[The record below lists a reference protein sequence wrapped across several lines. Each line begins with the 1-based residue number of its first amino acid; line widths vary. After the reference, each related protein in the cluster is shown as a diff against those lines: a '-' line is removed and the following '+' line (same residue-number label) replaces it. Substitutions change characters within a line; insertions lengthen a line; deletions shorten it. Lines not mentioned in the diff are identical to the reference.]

1 MYTVGAMK
9 RRPSDDPDAW
19 ILGSGTAVLASA
31 VYLVQTTK
39 IPPQNIHI
47 LNPHRSLDAAL
58 HDRGDHY
65 RGYDQFARCLPVPVG
80 SPLKELLDSIPS
92 GGRQG
97 SSVLH
102 EIEAREGLRDSGKTG
117 GGTCF
122 IIKRDG
128 VTEPASTQTWDL
140 NFRSRVSL
148 LRLMLIN
155 ERRVGRAQIRDFLP
169 ESFFQ
174 SAFWAMWSAQ
184 FGVQPWHSAVEFRR
198 ALRQYLSES
207 RTLNILSCLDIS
219 GYYQYEM
226 IFLPLYFYLQ
236 SLGVDFQFDTKTE
249 DIVLSGESR
258 RQVSQL
264 HLLRNGVRE
273 NQFLGPADIVL
284 VNLGST
290 VSGSTSG
297 NSNYPPP
304 RSSMEADEE
313 LDENWSIWLNLRSK
327 SDHFGEPYSFCTRQ
341 FESIM
346 ESFTVTVKDPL
357 VFQQLASLA
366 KNSAEAGTFIVIL
379 SSQWKL
385 HICVPHQPVFPDQP
399 RDVCVLWGFS
409 NSPLCKGDFIK
420 KPMVQCSGN
429 EILTE
434 ALRHLNL
441 DVELFLQHTITIPRL
456 MPRMSAALLS
466 RVQGDRPQV
475 IPEGTT
481 NIGFIG
487 PFVENSHYSTVDIS
501 YEVRTAQ
508 KAVSELLGTKL
519 GHVDQCRLSSSVFLD
534 ILFRK

>member
-1 MYTVGAMK
+1 M
-9 RRPSDDPDAW
+9 
-19 ILGSGTAVLASA
+19 
-31 VYLVQTTK
+31 
-39 IPPQNIHI
+39 
-47 LNPHRSLDAAL
+47 
-58 HDRGDHY
+58 
-65 RGYDQFARCLPVPVG
+65 
-80 SPLKELLDSIPS
+80 
-92 GGRQG
+92 
-97 SSVLH
+97 
-102 EIEAREGLRDSGKTG
+102 
-117 GGTCF
+117 
-122 IIKRDG
+122 
-128 VTEPASTQTWDL
+128 
-140 NFRSRVSL
+140 
-148 LRLMLIN
+148 LMN

-258 RQVSQL
+258 QQVSQL

-273 NQFLGPADIVL
+273 NQFLRPADIVL

-341 FESIM
+341 FESLM

-366 KNSAEAGTFIVIL
+366 KNSSEAGTFIVIL

-519 GHVDQCRLSSSVFLD
+519 GHVDQCRLPSSVLLE

>member
-184 FGVQPWHSAVEFRR
+184 YVSVGTCVSA
-198 ALRQYLSES
+198 S
-207 RTLNILSCLDIS
+207 
-219 GYYQYEM
+219 
-226 IFLPLYFYLQ
+226 
-236 SLGVDFQFDTKTE
+236 
-249 DIVLSGESR
+249 
-258 RQVSQL
+258 
-264 HLLRNGVRE
+264 
-273 NQFLGPADIVL
+273 
-284 VNLGST
+284 
-290 VSGSTSG
+290 
-297 NSNYPPP
+297 
-304 RSSMEADEE
+304 
-313 LDENWSIWLNLRSK
+313 
-327 SDHFGEPYSFCTRQ
+327 
-341 FESIM
+341 
-346 ESFTVTVKDPL
+346 
-357 VFQQLASLA
+357 
-366 KNSAEAGTFIVIL
+366 
-379 SSQWKL
+379 
-385 HICVPHQPVFPDQP
+385 
-399 RDVCVLWGFS
+399 
-409 NSPLCKGDFIK
+409 
-420 KPMVQCSGN
+420 
-429 EILTE
+429 
-434 ALRHLNL
+434 
-441 DVELFLQHTITIPRL
+441 
-456 MPRMSAALLS
+456 
-466 RVQGDRPQV
+466 
-475 IPEGTT
+475 
-481 NIGFIG
+481 
-487 PFVENSHYSTVDIS
+487 
-501 YEVRTAQ
+501 
-508 KAVSELLGTKL
+508 
-519 GHVDQCRLSSSVFLD
+519 
-534 ILFRK
+534 

>member
-1 MYTVGAMK
+1 MG
-9 RRPSDDPDAW
+9 
-19 ILGSGTAVLASA
+19 
-31 VYLVQTTK
+31 
-39 IPPQNIHI
+39 
-47 LNPHRSLDAAL
+47 
-58 HDRGDHY
+58 
-65 RGYDQFARCLPVPVG
+65 
-80 SPLKELLDSIPS
+80 
-92 GGRQG
+92 
-97 SSVLH
+97 
-102 EIEAREGLRDSGKTG
+102 
-117 GGTCF
+117 
-122 IIKRDG
+122 
-128 VTEPASTQTWDL
+128 
-140 NFRSRVSL
+140 
-148 LRLMLIN
+148 
-155 ERRVGRAQIRDFLP
+155 
-169 ESFFQ
+169 
-174 SAFWAMWSAQ
+174 

-258 RQVSQL
+258 QQVSQL

-341 FESIM
+341 FESLM

-357 VFQQLASLA
+357 VFQQLSSLA
-366 KNSAEAGTFIVIL
+366 KNSSEAGTFIVIL

-487 PFVENSHYSTVDIS
+487 SFVENSHYSTVDIS

-519 GHVDQCRLSSSVFLD
+519 VHVDQCRLPSSALLE